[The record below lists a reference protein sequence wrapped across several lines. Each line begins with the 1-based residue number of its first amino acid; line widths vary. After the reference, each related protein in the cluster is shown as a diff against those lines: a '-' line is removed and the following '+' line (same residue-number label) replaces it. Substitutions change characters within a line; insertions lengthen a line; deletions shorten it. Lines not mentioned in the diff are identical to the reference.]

1 MINGDDQESLYE
13 PLPVLSDVSAV
24 QESRPPVAIYGHLD
38 SFRRAVNATND
49 QDRENR
55 RIER

>member
-1 MINGDDQESLYE
+1 MINGDDQASLYE
-13 PLPVLSDVSAV
+13 PLAILSDISAV
-24 QESRPPVAIYGHLD
+24 RESRPAVAIYGHLD